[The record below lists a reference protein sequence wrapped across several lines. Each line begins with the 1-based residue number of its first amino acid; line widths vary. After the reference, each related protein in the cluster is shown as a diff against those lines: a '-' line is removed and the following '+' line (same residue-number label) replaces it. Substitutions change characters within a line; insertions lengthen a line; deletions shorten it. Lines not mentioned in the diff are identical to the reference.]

1 MNMSS
6 HMRLS
11 IVFHKRRHVRHLETY
26 SNLAHE
32 GTKNGLKSAVAPIL
46 PQPSLDRS
54 ASILNQ
60 KAWIKANA
68 NITRWF
74 KVS

>member
-1 MNMSS
+1 
-6 HMRLS
+6 
-11 IVFHKRRHVRHLETY
+11 
-26 SNLAHE
+26 
-32 GTKNGLKSAVAPIL
+32 LKSAVAPIL